1 MFSGHSRPECRTSYT
16 IIRSRNQENGFPFR
30 NLNNAQSREYL
41 AKELG
46 RELESSRSRTVQPHT
61 IQLEFDSI
69 IDQVR
74 LPFQRIAPVLRAADL
89 SFVNLETPL
98 TRKGRRAGAF
108 RAPPELADAL
118 RWAGVDIVSI
128 ANNHTFDVGEEG
140 LLDTT
145 RSLWRAGVGFV
156 GAGRDLED
164 ARRPFVIER
173 GGLRF
178 AFLGYTH
185 HVNLGDSAFATPD
198 RSGPAPMDPLLIAED
213 IRRVR
218 DQVDYVAV
226 SIHWARSEPEK
237 SQASHRIVA
246 QRETHPVN
254 RRLAHEI
261 IDAGADFVLGHH
273 PPRPKG
279 LEIYK
284 GKLIVYSPGY
294 LIFGYN
300 RTFWGDNCLIRTVLT
315 RERLVRVE
323 VLPVAGKGNN
333 LAQPYLLEGDPAR
346 ELLEE
351 IRDLTAKLDTHME
364 IRGNVGVISP

>member
-74 LPFQRIAPVLRAADL
+74 FPFQRIAPVLRAADL

-254 RRLAHEI
+254 RR
-261 IDAGADFVLGHH
+261 
-273 PPRPKG
+273 
-279 LEIYK
+279 
-284 GKLIVYSPGY
+284 GY